1 MSPRESNCASGT
13 LPRRPRLWFVTVASL
28 TLLAQVLIPQ
38 TARAASGLPLA
49 DCVKDMNYAAIA
61 QIFYSELCHIPD
73 DLKIDY
79 VAQKLPT
86 GRVVRGREHDGCSVP
101 VVGSSW
107 ADKPGGFDFRS
118 ACDMHDYG
126 YELIRRGLLPK
137 EAERIVDRVFKDTL
151 TYICGAAYRNNSECL
166 RWASLYGDTL
176 LTFNYFNSAV
186 ATPDMNLRLPVGFA
200 GLIRSHNY
208 PNLYIK
214 PSATGSTLAPATDAV
229 AAGGKFRI
237 VPGLSGTG
245 ISLQSTKYP
254 DRYLRHQNYTV
265 KLQRYDGSALFRD
278 DATFTAPRS
287 AAMGNRPDLFSIAS
301 RAYPDR
307 YLRHFNGQIEVSS
320 SKYRPGTPFASDAS
334 WMLERLR

>member
-1 MSPRESNCASGT
+1 MSIRGGNGASGA
-13 LPRRPRLWFVTVASL
+13 LPRRITFWPLASL
-28 TLLAQVLIPQ
+28 ALFAQVLLPQ
-38 TARAASGLPLA
+38 TGRAASGLPLA
-49 DCVKDMNYAAIA
+49 DCVKDTNYAAIA
-61 QIFYSELCHIPD
+61 QIFYSELCHISD
-73 DLKIDY
+73 DITIDH
-79 VAQKLPT
+79 VAQRLPT
-86 GRVVRGREHDGCSVP
+86 GRVVRGREHDGCTVP

-137 EAERIVDRVFKDTL
+137 EVERIVDHVFKDTL
-151 TYICGAAYRNNSECL
+151 THICGDAYRNNSECL
-166 RWASLYGDTL
+166 RWANLYGDAVL
-176 LTFNYFNSAV
+176 AFNYFNSTA
-186 ATPDMNLRLPVGFA
+186 ATPDMNLRLPIGFA

-214 PSATGSTLAPATDAV
+214 PSATASTLSPAADAV
-229 AAGGKFRI
+229 AAGGKFRV

-245 ISLQSTKYP
+245 ISLQSAKYP

-278 DATFTAPRS
+278 DATFAAPRT
-287 AAMGNRPDLFSIAS
+287 AAKGNRPDLFSIAS
-301 RAYPDR
+301 RVYPDR

-320 SKYRPGTPFASDAS
+320 SKYRPGITFNSDAS